1 MKINHLQNGF
11 FTENFQKFFKSV
23 KKCQKMPFFTHFF
36 QYVLRRNSM
45 TINAY
50 EGVSKI
56 VSKTP
61 QKPVQYI
68 GHFAKIAIFALF
80 LTISQISFGQKFSGI
95 PIDGNI
101 KNFIESMKLKG
112 YILENFDG
120 RIATFKGKID
130 NENVRIYVFSSH
142 QTKIVFKLNVFYEKK
157 ETFDELKTQ
166 MDRIKLVIE
175 TKYGASSNCVS
186 NYKYPYEEGDGYEL
200 NALILNKL
208 DYVCFWLD
216 IKDNPNFNISLEL
229 TSFQKVL
236 LTYENVANTDIAIKE
251 KNKIDSETY

>member
-1 MKINHLQNGF
+1 
-11 FTENFQKFFKSV
+11 
-23 KKCQKMPFFTHFF
+23 
-36 QYVLRRNSM
+36 
-45 TINAY
+45 
-50 EGVSKI
+50 
-56 VSKTP
+56 
-61 QKPVQYI
+61 
-68 GHFAKIAIFALF
+68 
-80 LTISQISFGQKFSGI
+80 
-95 PIDGNI
+95 
-101 KNFIESMKLKG
+101 
-112 YILENFDG
+112 
-120 RIATFKGKID
+120 
-130 NENVRIYVFSSH
+130 
-142 QTKIVFKLNVFYEKK
+142 VFYEKK
-157 ETFDELKTQ
+157 ETFEELKTQ
-166 MDRIKLVIE
+166 MDRVKLVIE